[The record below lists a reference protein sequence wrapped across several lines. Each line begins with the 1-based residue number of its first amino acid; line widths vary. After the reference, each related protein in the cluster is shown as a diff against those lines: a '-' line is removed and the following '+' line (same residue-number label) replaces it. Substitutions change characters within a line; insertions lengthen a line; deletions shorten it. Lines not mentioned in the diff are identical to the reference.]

1 MNYMPLGWI
10 DFSKTE
16 RNKVLTVLDL
26 LSENGTLDELG
37 IATIRDGFSDLFF
50 PGTSTIQTRAK
61 YFFIVSYALRDLERS
76 GETNPNR
83 FLRAFD
89 EIERSC
95 GEVFRQNAADDLGII
110 GSRSLAGG
118 NWVKRTPA
126 DIYWAGL
133 RQYDIFRGGRL
144 SLSEYARAVCSMKGK
159 KSNLINLGNRNDK
172 AEENEADDR
181 GAGDIRS
188 MHFWNIPTYETEWF
202 EQLQM
207 DLTYE
212 EAEFLKNQIALSCRN
227 SMFAY
232 ALKNDLWDMINC
244 PDFASLEEMIHL
256 FPEQMQKDYL
266 LAKEFSEFNYVLR
279 VIYNMVLSDGKSED
293 ANDKFKEL
301 RPELKN
307 IAAID
312 LEAVFERTMAQR
324 NPLMCK
330 FLRDAKTAMIDD
342 DIPTL
347 KKLVENRERLLKG
360 AGRARCAHP
369 GEFDKTAWF
378 GGGRLNYRFGNVK
391 MLMADIFAGEE
402 GAYAKS

>member
-1 MNYMPLGWI
+1 MPLGWI

-26 LSENGTLDELG
+26 LSESGTLDELG

-61 YFFIVSYALRDLERS
+61 YFFIVPYALRDLERS
-76 GETNPNR
+76 GETNSNQ

-95 GEVFRQNAADDLGII
+95 GEMFRQNAPDDIGII

-144 SLSEYARAVCSMKGK
+144 SLSEYARAVCSMNGK
-159 KSNLINLGNRNDK
+159 KSNLVNLGNRNDK

-181 GAGDIRS
+181 SAGDIRS
-188 MHFWNIPTYETEWF
+188 MHFWNIPTYDSEWF
-202 EQLQM
+202 DHLQM
-207 DLTYE
+207 KLTHE
-212 EAEFLKNQIALSCRN
+212 EAAFLKNQIVLSCGN

-232 ALKNDLWDMINC
+232 ALKNELWEMIDC
-244 PDFASLEEMIHL
+244 TDFTSLNEMIHL
-256 FPEQMQKDYL
+256 FPEQMQKDYQ
-266 LAKEFSEFNYVLR
+266 LAKDFSEFNYVLR
-279 VIYNMVLSDGKSED
+279 VIYNIVLSDGKNET
-293 ANDKFKEL
+293 ANEEFDNL
-301 RPELKN
+301 RSELKR

-312 LEAVFERTMAQR
+312 LEAVFDRTLAQR

-330 FLRDAKTAMIDD
+330 FLRDAKSGMLGDD
-342 DIPTL
+342 VQTL
-347 KKLVENRERLLKG
+347 KKLVENRERFLKG

-378 GGGRLNYRFGNVK
+378 GGGRLSYRFGNA
-391 MLMADIFAGEE
+391 MTLMADIYVGEE
-402 GAYAKS
+402 ASYAES